1 MRTVL
6 YAHDM
11 EPITVFDLNQWAH
24 DFLLEHGSVRLAIQ
38 TPMQAAVDLAQVNP
52 PSPMT
57 TMDRFVV
64 HITAERFMRN
74 GKQTLLLFTHD
85 EEAALLLKA
94 DFLPGQLRGVQ
105 EMERGAYAKGFLAA
119 INAIGR

>member
-11 EPITVFDLNQWAH
+11 EPITVFELKPWAH
-24 DFLLEHGSVRLAIQ
+24 DFLMEHGSVRLAIQ
-38 TPMQAAVDLAQVNP
+38 TPVNASVDLSRASP
-52 PSPMT
+52 PSPMP

-74 GKQTLLLFTHD
+74 GKQTLFLFTHD

-94 DFLPGQLRGVQ
+94 DFLPGQVRGVQ
-105 EMERGAYAKGFLAA
+105 EIERGAYAIGFLAA